1 MPEPQPLASRIYV
14 AVGGNELPADVFS
27 NLLEVTVDQQ
37 AHMPAMFTVRLADP
51 GLQLLDNGPFDLTKE
66 VKIEAA
72 KEDGSKTLLIQG
84 EVTALEPEF
93 GEGMIAELV
102 VRGYDKSHRLFRETK
117 SRAFLNKKD
126 SDLAQEM
133 AQAAGLAAE
142 VDSTATVYDHIYQH
156 NQSDLAFL
164 MQRAW
169 RIGYECFVAGDKLYF
184 RQPPRGDAEVTLHWG
199 DDLQTFQ
206 PRMTLAEQV
215 DEVIVKGWDV
225 ERQQP
230 IVGRA
235 QAADGRLYPR
245 IQESR
250 NGAEW
255 AGQFGRGRLVIVNQP
270 VVSQAEADALAAA
283 RLNELSGAFVEAD
296 GTAFRRPDIKAGQLV
311 DLQAL
316 GQRLSGTYLVT
327 SATHVVTPA
336 GLTTHFS
343 VRGARTGMLA
353 DQLRGGDA
361 GISWPGVVT
370 AVVTNVDDPQNWGR
384 VKVKFPWMADD
395 AESAWARVM
404 GIGAGPEA
412 GWYVMPAVA
421 DEVLVAFEQGDF
433 DRPMVLGSLWNG
445 QHAIPPEGASGG
457 DQPLVRVWRS
467 RGGHT
472 LATFDNADNKVEI
485 KSAGG
490 HKVTLDD
497 ANKKLILTSGGGLT
511 VTLDDN
517 GRKIILDS
525 SGDIEIS
532 AGGNLKLAAT
542 MNMNL
547 EANGQ
552 VTVKGAVINLN

>member
-1 MPEPQPLASRIYV
+1 MPEPQPLASRVYI
-14 AVGGNELPADVFS
+14 AVGGNELPAAVFS
-27 NLLEVTVDQQ
+27 NLLEVVVDQH

-72 KEDGSKTLLIQG
+72 KEDGSKALLMQG
-84 EVTALEPEF
+84 EVTALEPDF
-93 GEGMIAELV
+93 GEGMVAELV

-156 NQSDLAFL
+156 NQSDLGFL
-164 MQRAW
+164 QQRAW
-169 RIGYECFVAGDKLYF
+169 RIGYECFVADGKLYF
-184 RQPPRGDAEVTLHWG
+184 RQPPRGGAEATLHWG

-230 IVGRA
+230 VVGRA
-235 QAADGRLYPR
+235 QAADSQLYPH

-250 NGAEW
+250 SGAQW

-311 DLQAL
+311 ELQAL

-327 SATHVVTPA
+327 SATHVVSPA

-343 VRGARTGMLA
+343 VRGTRTGMLA
-353 DQLRGGDA
+353 DQLGGGNA

-395 AESAWARVM
+395 AESAWARVV

-445 QHAIPPEGASGG
+445 QHAVPPQRATGG

-467 RGGHT
+467 RSGHT

-490 HKVTLDD
+490 HTVTLDD
-497 ANKKLILTSGGGLT
+497 ANKKLVLTSSGGLT

-532 AGGNLKLAAT
+532 AGGNLKFTAT

>member
-1 MPEPQPLASRIYV
+1 MPESQPLASRVYI

-27 NLLEVTVDQQ
+27 NLLEVVVDQH

-72 KEDGSKTLLIQG
+72 KEDGSKALLMQG
-84 EVTALEPEF
+84 EVTALEPDF
-93 GEGMIAELV
+93 GEGMVAELV

-133 AQAAGLAAE
+133 AQAAGLTAE

-156 NQSDLAFL
+156 NQSDLGFL
-164 MQRAW
+164 QQRAW
-169 RIGYECFVAGDKLYF
+169 RIGYECFVTEGKLYF
-184 RQPPRGDAEVTLHWG
+184 RRPPHGGAEATLHWG

-230 IVGRA
+230 VVGRA
-235 QAADGRLYPR
+235 QAADSQLSPR

-250 NGAEW
+250 SGAEW

-311 DLQAL
+311 ELQAL

-327 SATHVVTPA
+327 SATHVVSLA

-343 VRGARTGMLA
+343 VRGVRTGMLA
-353 DQLRGGDA
+353 DQLSGGNA

-370 AVVTNVDDPQNWGR
+370 AVVTNVDDPQDWGR

-395 AESAWARVM
+395 AESGWARVM

-421 DEVLVAFEQGDF
+421 DEVLVAFEHGDF

-445 QHAIPPEGASGG
+445 QHAVPPERATGG

-467 RGGHT
+467 RSGHT

-490 HKVTLDD
+490 HTVTLDD
-497 ANKKLILTSGGGLT
+497 ANKKLVLTSSGGLT

-532 AGGNLKLAAT
+532 SGGNLKFTAT